1 MGFWHESI
9 TKTEGECFIKIE
21 VCLLFT
27 SGGDKKLGPMLL
39 CHQPMSGSLTALLIE
54 LGVMTSVQNPHF
66 HQLYKNFV
74 EEQTLDRI

>member
-27 SGGDKKLGPMLL
+27 PGGDKKLGPMLL
-39 CHQPMSGSLTALLIE
+39 CHQPMSGRQSHCIAHRTWCNDERSEPSFSSA
-54 LGVMTSVQNPHF
+54 VQENKH
-66 HQLYKNFV
+66 
-74 EEQTLDRI
+74 